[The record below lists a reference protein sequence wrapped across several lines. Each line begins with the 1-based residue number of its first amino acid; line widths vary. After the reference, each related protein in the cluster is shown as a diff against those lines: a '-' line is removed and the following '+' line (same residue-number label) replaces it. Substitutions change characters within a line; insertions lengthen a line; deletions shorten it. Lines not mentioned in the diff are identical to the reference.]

1 MIDKKTLKKMIKEH
15 KVRQTY
21 CFVWGWNC
29 EIGES
34 HLSRFYEDKET
45 GKMYLIEY
53 YIASR
58 GTVYVQDVY
67 EVPESKK
74 EEHWNSYIK
83 QVNEFRALSDD
94 QQAEII
100 YKCMENSRNAPMSQR
115 KFWKVK
121 AGVYQFMQK
130 DNRIAGA

>member
-1 MIDKKTLKKMIKEH
+1 MIDKKALKQMIKEH
-15 KVRQTY
+15 KVRQIY
-21 CFVWGWNC
+21 CLTWGWNC
-29 EIGES
+29 EISES
-34 HLSRFYEDKET
+34 NLSRFYEDKQT
-45 GKMYLIEY
+45 GKVYQIECH
-53 YIASR
+53 ITLK
-58 GTVYVQDVY
+58 GTVYTQDVY
-67 EVPESKK
+67 EVPESRK

-83 QVNEFRALSDD
+83 QVNEFRALTDD

-100 YKCMENSRNAPMSQR
+100 YTCMENAKNAPMSQR